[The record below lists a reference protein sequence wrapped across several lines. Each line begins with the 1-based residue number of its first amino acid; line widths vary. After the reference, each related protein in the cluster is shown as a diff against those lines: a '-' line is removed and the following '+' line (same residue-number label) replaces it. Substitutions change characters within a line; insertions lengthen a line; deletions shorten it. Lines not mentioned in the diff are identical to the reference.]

1 MTTFYR
7 GFSTV
12 NRAKKFRATDV
23 DLVKQDLIN
32 HFNIRK
38 GEKLMQPNFGSVIWS
53 VLFDPLDSSLQ
64 DIITQ
69 DVETIVGYDP
79 RISLTQITVTG
90 QEHGLQLELELVYL
104 PTNQAT
110 SLSLQFDANSLT
122 LTSGGPY

>member
-1 MTTFYR
+1 MEC
-7 GFSTV
+7 V
-12 NRAKKFRATDV
+12 
-23 DLVKQDLIN
+23 
-32 HFNIRK
+32 
-38 GEKLMQPNFGSVIWS
+38 
-53 VLFDPLDSSLQ
+53 
-64 DIITQ
+64 ITQ

>member
-53 VLFDPLDSSLQ
+53 VLFEPLDSSLQ